1 MMMMIKEP
9 PLPQLQP
16 PFPSSLLIYL
26 YVGHFLARWGARM
39 WEFSVGLY
47 MIDVW
52 PDSLLL
58 AALYGVVESASTVMM
73 WEFSVG
79 LYMIDVWPA
88 SLLLAALYGV
98 VESASTV
105 MFGPLIGQW
114 VDKLPYVKV
123 IQIWLLTQ
131 NLSFIVAGG
140 SVIALLVYSDLT
152 FTNFMAFVSLV
163 VVINLSGALGML
175 STVAGTILIERE
187 WVVVM
192 SEGHAPEYL
201 TQMNSVIRRID
212 LICKLFAPVVTGF
225 IISFVSLKA
234 SALALSI
241 WNTLSVC
248 LQYWL
253 LMSVYN
259 GIPSLRERNQKR
271 VTRHSPMPEESPSTS
286 QEQRS
291 FLSNAE
297 NGSEL
302 SKTNGK
308 WTISRWFSKSPYIS
322 AWRVYLQQDV
332 VLPGVALALLYFTVL
347 SFGTLMT
354 ATLEWEGIPA
364 YVIGIARGVSA
375 TIGIGATFLYPIL
388 QSRISTLR
396 TGIWSIWSQWTCLLV
411 CIASI
416 WVQNNL
422 VSAYMLMGGV
432 AASRLGLWMF
442 DLSVVQQMQDQV
454 PESDR
459 IVVGGVQNSIQSVLD
474 LMTYVMCV
482 IISNPQVIILGIIS
496 KSSSSNYSSSA
507 ETLDLSYEALK
518 CDCGVRA
525 AIRVTESDKPSK
537 GRLYFICEKRNCQLW
552 RWCTPKFVTMVER
565 LRNER
570 MLDQN
575 QNMETVGLKV
585 KNQMLEQSNAFMKQ
599 LVRYPDAAKYRRM
612 PLQFTEDL
620 DILFSDAAATG
631 EWLYTPSSGV
641 TLEEFHTP
649 HDAEFHDDADLEV
662 VHPSDLNK
670 KGLSNNDGSSNKSR
684 TKKKFSKC
692 LAKLQSIPD
701 VSLDYELYV
710 WATRL
715 FLRDKRH
722 ECFMTLP
729 TDEVRLRFL
738 KLKIEMEKTTTGYRG

>member
-1 MMMMIKEP
+1 MMMMTMIKEP
-9 PLPQLQP
+9 PLPQQQP

-26 YVGHFLARWGARM
+26 YVGHFLARWGAR
-39 WEFSVGLY
+39 
-47 MIDVW
+47 
-52 PDSLLL
+52 
-58 AALYGVVESASTVMM
+58 M

-187 WVVVM
+187 WVVVI

-474 LMTYVMCV
+474 LMTYVMGV
-482 IISNPQVIILGIIS
+482 IISNPQDFWVLIMIS
-496 KSSSSNYSSSA
+496 FLLVTLAAGLYS
-507 ETLDLSYEALK
+507 LHIYR
-518 CDCGVRA
+518 VR
-525 AIRVTESDKPSK
+525 
-537 GRLYFICEKRNCQLW
+537 
-552 RWCTPKFVTMVER
+552 
-565 LRNER
+565 
-570 MLDQN
+570 
-575 QNMETVGLKV
+575 
-585 KNQMLEQSNAFMKQ
+585 KQ
-599 LVRYPDAAKYRRM
+599 LIHFEKLY
-612 PLQFTEDL
+612 L
-620 DILFSDAAATG
+620 LFS
-631 EWLYTPSSGV
+631 L
-641 TLEEFHTP
+641 
-649 HDAEFHDDADLEV
+649 
-662 VHPSDLNK
+662 
-670 KGLSNNDGSSNKSR
+670 
-684 TKKKFSKC
+684 
-692 LAKLQSIPD
+692 
-701 VSLDYELYV
+701 
-710 WATRL
+710 
-715 FLRDKRH
+715 
-722 ECFMTLP
+722 
-729 TDEVRLRFL
+729 
-738 KLKIEMEKTTTGYRG
+738 